1 MENLKVMRY
10 KDVRALLILLLIA
23 YMLLPAA
30 SLKAGERNILSVDAQ
45 YHDAM
50 QKVKELTEK
59 GNNREALRILS
70 PFISEPVKYPAAASD
85 YISILVW
92 EGRYDEAIRM
102 YKGLP
107 SSFPRRAYLLRN
119 IATAYYEKKNFPS
132 AFSLYKKSLEQM
144 PQDGEVQKGVVYAL
158 MQMGAY
164 KSADDYLER
173 FLTEAPDSVQLL
185 LIKAQLLVLQK
196 SYTEALKIY
205 NILAKR
211 SGSDREF
218 VYKSKE
224 NVMESLTE
232 EKRHAL
238 AAALSKSVQSG
249 EKEAIA
255 DYVLILIISKEYK
268 TALKAF
274 EVSGAQIDNYPENT
288 QSWISWAYFETGD
301 TSRAKQFYQKI
312 LAEKPDYARAKIGL
326 AYCLAQEGRYDE
338 AIEILDRLQR
348 SDTQNTEIIYAR
360 AFVFEKSQ
368 RFWQAVEEYNRIL
381 GIDPENDVAK
391 RLKILALTDAGVS
404 SYAIEK
410 AKETF
415 PFDLELHERINDDMA
430 VHSINWHEPRNALN
444 ILLPQKQYSENIR
457 ARYDLVV
464 AYYESGEMAEAVRSY
479 ETLKSQD
486 VSLPDYVTESAAKAY
501 LELEK
506 PQKSLQL
513 YDQLLKDKPDS
524 LDTYDTRLGK
534 FYVLQELREWEEAKE
549 LINELDKE
557 TPETIRPGKQVRPN
571 WSKVELKI
579 TEGWFLL
586 YEDRLREAEEFF
598 TDLYERSPGNA
609 GFRTGLAYTYLWRG
623 WPRRALREFNISASM
638 DEDDVTAQI
647 GKIFALNSLACKE
660 KARDEA
666 EALLKDHPENRHV
679 VDLNRQLRL
688 EEMREIKADFALSYD
703 DDGVTDI
710 RSGLRIT
717 KPVSLYTD
725 VYGSIYFQRS
735 ESSHDSLASH
745 FHRAALGA
753 DHVFNS
759 SWELRQEFSADY
771 DNAKDIGSL
780 TEINFTPD
788 DHWNFG
794 LLYDSFTTDVPLK
807 ARIYNIEADE
817 FRTDITFR
825 ESEWRT
831 YRLSMS
837 RMKFSDD
844 NKRLSWQLG
853 YEQGLY
859 VRNNWKMRMLL
870 DLYRSSNTR
879 DDSPYFNPKSD
890 FSVSLTHMTEH
901 TIYRI
906 YRRSFLERL
915 FLSLGE
921 YSQRDFSNYLTG
933 SVRYEH
939 DIEFSDIHAL
949 LYGASVARQVYDGEA
964 VTSYGFYLTWRYLF

>member
-1 MENLKVMRY
+1 MESLKIMHQDMRTH
-10 KDVRALLILLLIA
+10 LILLLIV

-30 SLKAGERNILSVDAQ
+30 ALRAGERNILSVGAQ
-45 YHDAM
+45 YPDVL
-50 QKVKELTEK
+50 QKVKELTDK
-59 GNNREALRILS
+59 GDNSEAMRMLT
-70 PFISEPVKYPAAASD
+70 PFISDPEKYPAAVSD
-85 YISILVW
+85 YIAILVW
-92 EGRYDEAIRM
+92 EGRGDEAIRM

-119 IATAYYEKKNFPS
+119 IAKAYYEKKNFLS

-144 PQDGEVQKGVVYAL
+144 PQDGEVRKGVVYAL

-164 KSADDYLER
+164 KNADDYLER
-173 FLTEAPDSVQLL
+173 FLTEAPGSVQLL
-185 LIKAQLLVLQK
+185 LVKAQLLVLQN
-196 SYTEALKIY
+196 SYMEALKIY
-205 NILAKR
+205 NILAER

-218 VYKSKE
+218 IYKSKE
-224 NVMESLTE
+224 NVIASLTE

-255 DYVLILIISKEYK
+255 DYVLILIINKEYT
-268 TALKAF
+268 TALRAF
-274 EVSGAQIDNYPENT
+274 EVSGAQIDNYPENS
-288 QSWISWAYFETGD
+288 QSWISWAYFKTGN

-338 AIEILDRLQR
+338 ATEILDRLQR
-348 SDTQNTEIIYAR
+348 SDTQDTEIMYAR
-360 AFVFEKSQ
+360 AFVFETSQ

-381 GIDPENDVAK
+381 RIDPENEVAK
-391 RLKILALTDAGVS
+391 RLKILALTDAGAS
-404 SYAIEK
+404 SFASEK

-415 PFDLELHERINDDMA
+415 PSDLELRERIHDDMA
-430 VHSINWHEPRNALN
+430 VHSINWQEPRNAVS
-444 ILLPQKQYSENIR
+444 ILLPQKQFSENIR

-479 ETLKSQD
+479 EAFKAEGAT
-486 VSLPDYVTESAAKAY
+486 VPDYVTESAAKAY
-501 LELEK
+501 LELEQ
-506 PQKSLQL
+506 PQKSLKL

-524 LDTYDTRLGK
+524 PDTYDTRLGK
-534 FYVLQELREWEEAKE
+534 FYALQEIREWGEAKE
-549 LINELDKE
+549 LISDLDKE
-557 TPETIRPGKQVRPN
+557 TPETIRPGNQVRPN

-598 TDLYERSPGNA
+598 TDLRERAPGNA

-638 DEDDVTAQI
+638 DEKDTTVQV
-647 GKIFALNSLACKE
+647 GKAFALNSLARKE
-660 KARDEA
+660 EAREEA
-666 EALLKDHPENRHV
+666 KALLKDHPDNRHV
-679 VDLNRQLRL
+679 MDLNRQLKV
-688 EEMREIKADFALSYD
+688 EEMQEIKADFDASYD

-717 KPVSLYTD
+717 RPVSLYTD

-771 DNAKDIGSL
+771 DNAKDFGSL

-807 ARIYNIEADE
+807 ARIFDIDADE
-817 FRTDITFR
+817 IKADVAFR

-844 NKRLSWQLG
+844 NKRLSWLFG

-859 VRNNWKMRMLL
+859 VRNNWKMRMFL
-870 DLYRSSNTR
+870 DLYRSSNSS

-890 FSVSLTHMTEH
+890 LSVNLTHMTEH

-906 YRRSFLERL
+906 YRRSFLQRL
-915 FLSLGE
+915 FLSVGD
-921 YSQRDFSNYLTG
+921 YSQREFSNYMTG

-939 DIEFSDIHAL
+939 DLEFSDLHAL
-949 LYGASVARQVYDGEA
+949 LYGVSVARQVYDGEA

>member
-1 MENLKVMRY
+1 MENLKIIHHQ
-10 KDVRALLILLLIA
+10 DVRALLILLLIA
-23 YMLLPAA
+23 YMLMPVA
-30 SLKAGERNILSVDAQ
+30 SLKAGERNILSAHAQ
-45 YHDAM
+45 YPDVM

-59 GNNREALRILS
+59 GDNREAIRILS
-70 PFISEPVKYPAAASD
+70 PFISDPEKYPAAVSD

-92 EGRYDEAIRM
+92 EGRYDEAVRM

-119 IATAYYEKKNFPS
+119 IAKAYYEKKNYLS
-132 AFSLYKKSLEQM
+132 AFSLYKRSLEQM

-164 KSADDYLER
+164 KNADDYLES
-173 FLTEAPDSVQLL
+173 FLTAAPDSVQLL
-185 LIKAQLLVLQK
+185 LLKARLLVLQN
-196 SYTEALKIY
+196 SYMEALKIY

-211 SGSDREF
+211 SGVDREF
-218 VYKSKE
+218 VYKSEE
-224 NVMESLTE
+224 NVMASLTE

-238 AAALSKSVQSG
+238 AVALSKSVQSG

-255 DYVLILIISKEYK
+255 DYVLILIINKEYK
-268 TALKAF
+268 TALRAF
-274 EVSGAQIDNYPENT
+274 EVSGDQIDNYPENY
-288 QSWISWAYFETGD
+288 QSWISWAYFKTGN

-338 AIEILDRLQR
+338 AMEILDGLQR
-348 SDTQNTEIIYAR
+348 SDTQDTETMYAR

-381 GIDPENDVAK
+381 GIDPENEVAK
-391 RLKILALTDAGVS
+391 RLKILALTDAGAS
-404 SYAIEK
+404 SYASEK

-415 PFDLELHERINDDMA
+415 PFDLKLHERIHDDMA
-430 VHSINWHEPRNALN
+430 VHSISWKEPRNAIN
-444 ILLPQKQYSENIR
+444 ILLPQKHYSENIR

-464 AYYESGEMAEAVRSY
+464 AYYESGEMAAAARSY
-479 ETLKSQD
+479 EELKAKD
-486 VSLPDYVTESAAKAY
+486 VTVPDYVTEIAAKAY
-501 LELEK
+501 LELEQ
-506 PQKSLQL
+506 PRTSLKL

-524 LDTYDTRLGK
+524 PDTYDTRMGK
-534 FYVLQELREWEEAKE
+534 FYALQELREWKEAKE
-549 LINELDKE
+549 LLKELDKE

-638 DEDDVTAQI
+638 DEEDITAKI
-647 GKIFALNSLACKE
+647 GKAFALNSLARKE
-660 KARDEA
+660 KAREEA
-666 EALLKDHPENRHV
+666 EALLKDHPENKHV
-679 VDLNRQLRL
+679 LDLIRQLRV
-688 EEMREIKADFALSYD
+688 EEMREVKADFAVSYD

-710 RSGLRIT
+710 RSGLRFT

-735 ESSHDSLASH
+735 ESSHDDLASH

-771 DNAKDIGSL
+771 DNAQDIGSL
-780 TEINFTPD
+780 TEVNFTPD
-788 DHWNFG
+788 DYWNFG

-817 FRTDITFR
+817 FRTNVTFR

-844 NKRLSWQLG
+844 NKRFSWQLG

-859 VRNNWKMRMLL
+859 VRNNWKMRMFL
-870 DLYRSSNTR
+870 DLYRSSNSR

-890 FSVSLTHMTEH
+890 FSLNLTHMTEH
-901 TIYRI
+901 TVYRI
-906 YRRSFLERL
+906 YRRSFLQRL
-915 FLSLGE
+915 FLSVGE
-921 YSQRDFSNYLTG
+921 YSQREFSNYMTG

-939 DIEFSDIHAL
+939 DLEFSDLHAL

-964 VTSYGFYLTWRYLF
+964 VTGYGFYLTWRYLF